1 MVHSGRAGPLLSPEP
16 LLKHAATCY
25 NACLKA
31 KHWEW
36 IACSL
41 QQKHGAHCEH
51 CAQDVSVQ
59 GVLFVQVK
67 VTTVV
72 GKPIELPKVAQPSK
86 EQIQEYLDE
95 FIAQMQ
101 GLFERHKASAGYPDL
116 QLVVI

>member
-1 MVHSGRAGPLLSPEP
+1 M
-16 LLKHAATCY
+16 
-25 NACLKA
+25 
-31 KHWEW
+31 
-36 IACSL
+36 
-41 QQKHGAHCEH
+41 
-51 CAQDVSVQ
+51 
-59 GVLFVQVK
+59 K

-95 FIAQMQ
+95 FIAQMK